1 MRNYLLVAD
10 HGNEKVN
17 VPLEEVGPG
26 IVCFFILEM
35 HDYPLSK
42 IGSNLWHLGLELLT
56 TGWIKALRFP

>member
-17 VPLEEVGPG
+17 VPREEVGPG
-26 IVCFFILEM
+26 VVCFFILEM
-35 HDYPLSK
+35 HDYPLGK
-42 IGSNLWHLGLELLT
+42 ISSNLWHLGLELLT

>member
-26 IVCFFILEM
+26 VVCFL
-35 HDYPLSK
+35 HDYLLGK

>member
-1 MRNYLLVAD
+1 MRNYLLVTD

-26 IVCFFILEM
+26 VVCFFILEM

-42 IGSNLWHLGLELLT
+42 MGSNLQHLGLELLT
-56 TGWIKALRFP
+56 TG